1 MPCVMKMDGFVFYM
15 YFSDDG
21 VPHVHAWKGGAWC
34 VIGLG
39 TRDEPPSILEEGDM
53 KPIDA
58 RRAVWIV
65 NSSQEL
71 LLARWRK
78 HSAKSDAR

>member
-1 MPCVMKMDGFVFYM
+1 MEVDGFVFYM
-15 YFSDDG
+15 YPDDHG
-21 VPHVHAWKGGAWC
+21 IAHIHARRAGTWC

-39 TRDEPPSILEEGDM
+39 TADEPPYILQQGDM

-58 RRAVWIV
+58 RRAVWIA
-65 NSSQEL
+65 NSAQEM

-78 HSAKSDAR
+78 YNAWNDA

>member
-1 MPCVMKMDGFVFYM
+1 MDGFVFYM
-15 YFSDDG
+15 YPGDHG
-21 VPHVHAWKGGAWC
+21 VAHVHVRRAGTWC

-39 TRDEPPSILEEGDM
+39 TADEPPWILTQGEM

-65 NSSQEL
+65 NSAQEL
-71 LLARWRK
+71 LLAKWRTY
-78 HSAKSDAR
+78 DARNDAR